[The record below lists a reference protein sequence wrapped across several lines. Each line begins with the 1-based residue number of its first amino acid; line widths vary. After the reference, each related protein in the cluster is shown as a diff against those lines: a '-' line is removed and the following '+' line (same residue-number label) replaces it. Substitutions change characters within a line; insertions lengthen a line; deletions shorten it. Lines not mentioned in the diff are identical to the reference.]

1 LRRWSSQV
9 TVVRRS
15 VRTAASIVGLAML
28 GGCALPLIPAT
39 APLAVVVWGAIG
51 AEVLSGIGKE
61 PAPGEP
67 EPQALMLGQVR
78 QVLTPA
84 AVADGR
90 IDPEGARV
98 EDLAAWL
105 SSLGLTPRQVGEGN
119 VVVVQVAVGEMPGDM
134 APRRLFVPML
144 RGGLVVSPGDIVEAR
159 VRRERPG
166 ELVRVRPAGTPEA
179 DCRFVDLAGGLAVP
193 DRLQSR
199 ALGDVRL
206 SATLHCMGIEDQGW
220 VRPAA
225 FWVKSSGALPT
236 AKATVLVFFR
246 RHSEFWDPRI
256 VLAVVA
262 AGQRFELKNGQCRVL
277 LLPAG
282 RHAVRVANSET
293 GLPLRRSLD
302 VDVAA
307 DDRVVVEFA
316 FDAAQF
322 AMEEPLF
329 GLRHLFDD
337 DEPPSRYVHFS
348 ARPAAP
354 GEACTGS
361 LAPLIVPGP

>member
-1 LRRWSSQV
+1 M
-9 TVVRRS
+9 VV
-15 VRTAASIVGLAML
+15 VAML

-39 APLAVVVWGAIG
+39 APLAVIVWGSIG
-51 AEVLSGIGKE
+51 AEVLSGIGKA

-90 IDPEGARV
+90 IDAEGARV

-105 SSLGLTPRQVGEGN
+105 SSLGLTPQQVGEGN
-119 VVVVQVAVGEMPGDM
+119 VVVVQVAVGEMPGDT

-144 RGGLVVSPGDIVEAR
+144 RGGLVVKPGDIVEVR

-179 DCRFVDLAGGLAVP
+179 DCRFVDLAGGRAVP

-199 ALGDVRL
+199 ALGDVRF
-206 SATLHCMGIEDQGW
+206 SATLHCEGIEDQGW
-220 VRPAA
+220 ARPAA
-225 FWVKSSGALPT
+225 FWVKSSGPLPT
-236 AKATVLVFFR
+236 ATATLLVFFR
-246 RHSEFWDPRI
+246 KHSEFWDPGI
-256 VLAVVA
+256 VLAVVV
-262 AGQRFELKNGQCRVL
+262 AGQRFQLKHGQCRAL

-282 RHAVRVANSET
+282 RHGVDVAST
-293 GLPLRRSLD
+293 TTALPLRRSLV

-316 FDAAQF
+316 FDATLF
-322 AMEEPLF
+322 AREEPLF
-329 GLRHLFDD
+329 GLRHLLDD

-361 LAPLIVPGP
+361 LAPLVGPRP